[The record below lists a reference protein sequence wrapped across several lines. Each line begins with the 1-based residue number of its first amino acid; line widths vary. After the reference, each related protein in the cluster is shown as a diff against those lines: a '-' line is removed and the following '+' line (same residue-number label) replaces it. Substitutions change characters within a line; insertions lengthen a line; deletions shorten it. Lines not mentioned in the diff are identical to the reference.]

1 MQSVHE
7 KGAASVLLQ
16 LLSILEGSEPQ
27 GSPALW
33 RRRLTAWLTTRG
45 TADIPPQAWPLLHEI
60 WSCEAREK
68 SSQRAA
74 DLPRLT
80 SDGCW
85 TDSLSLW
92 RGDITRLQAGAIVN
106 AANSGLTGCYV
117 PFHVCVDNAIHT
129 AAGPWLRQACEAIMA
144 ERGRPEPVATAT
156 VTDGFYL
163 PARYVLHTVGPV
175 VHGSAPSPEDRD
187 ALAGCYLACLAA
199 ALASSVDSIAF
210 CAISTG
216 VFGYPKRAAALASL
230 GAIQGFLAGCSDA
243 PHVILVA
250 FSGDDEAVCRSAIE
264 EMLA

>member
-1 MQSVHE
+1 MQSVYGE
-7 KGAASVLLQ
+7 GAGSALFQ
-16 LLSILEGSEPQ
+16 LLSILEGGEPR
-27 GSPALW
+27 GGPAIW

-45 TADIPPQAWPLLHEI
+45 TAEIPSHAWPLLDEI
-60 WSCEAREK
+60 WSRRAREIP
-68 SSQRAA
+68 SQRAA

-80 SDGCW
+80 SNGRW

-117 PFHVCVDNAIHT
+117 PFHACVDNAVHT
-129 AAGPWLRQACEAIMA
+129 AAGPWMRQSCESIMA
-144 ERGRPEPVATAT
+144 ERVRPEPVATAT

-163 PARYVLHTVGPV
+163 PAKRVLHTVGPI
-175 VHGSAPSPEDRD
+175 VHASAPSHEDRD
-187 ALAGCYLACLAA
+187 ALAGCYQACLAA
-199 ALASSVDSIAF
+199 ALASSVDSVAC

-216 VFGYPKRAAALASL
+216 VFGYPKRAAALVAL
-230 GAIQGFLAGCSDA
+230 AAIQGFLAGSGDA

-250 FSGDDEAVCRSAIE
+250 FTADDEAVYRSAIG